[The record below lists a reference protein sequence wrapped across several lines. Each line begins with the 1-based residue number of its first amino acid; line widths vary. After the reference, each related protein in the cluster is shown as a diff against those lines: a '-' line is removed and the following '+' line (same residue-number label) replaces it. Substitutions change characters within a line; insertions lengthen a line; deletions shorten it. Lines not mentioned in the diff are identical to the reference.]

1 VNTASPP
8 PVLVSHALCPYVQRA
23 AIVLAEKGVPFE
35 RRDVDLAHKPDWFLR
50 LSPLGKTP
58 LLLVGDEALFE
69 SAVICEYLDET
80 NGLPLLP
87 APPLARARERG
98 WVEFAS
104 QVLNGIAAFYGAA
117 DEAALQQRAHELRA
131 RFEQLERALG
141 SGPWFAGDRFG
152 LVDAAFGPVFRYFDV
167 FDTLGDFGFW
177 PGLPKVQA
185 WRGTLSERPSVRQ
198 AVAADYPERLRDFLQ
213 RRGSALSTHV
223 QRSAL
228 AV

>member
-1 VNTASPP
+1 
-8 PVLVSHALCPYVQRA
+8 
-23 AIVLAEKGVPFE
+23 
-35 RRDVDLAHKPDWFLR
+35 
-50 LSPLGKTP
+50 
-58 LLLVGDEALFE
+58 
-69 SAVICEYLDET
+69 
-80 NGLPLLP
+80 
-87 APPLARARERG
+87 
-98 WVEFAS
+98 
-104 QVLNGIAAFYGAA
+104 
-117 DEAALQQRAHELRA
+117 
-131 RFEQLERALG
+131 
-141 SGPWFAGDRFG
+141 
-152 LVDAAFGPVFRYFDV
+152 VFRYFDV